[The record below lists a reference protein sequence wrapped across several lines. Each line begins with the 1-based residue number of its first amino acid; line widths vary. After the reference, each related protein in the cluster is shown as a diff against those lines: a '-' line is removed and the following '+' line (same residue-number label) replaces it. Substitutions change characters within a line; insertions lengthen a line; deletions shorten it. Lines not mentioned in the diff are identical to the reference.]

1 MDIQYIREFISVA
14 KTCNLPLA
22 ADQHY
27 ISPSLLSLHIRKI
40 EEELG
45 YPLFERTS
53 RSLVLNKQGQ
63 FFLLYAKKIVSA
75 YDEYLGK
82 SAKALDNRFSQLHIG
97 LIGSVAQTTTE
108 NLIAEFYKDHPDVR
122 LYVKSRDYPQ
132 ILTNFLSTGQCD
144 FAFLYDPDTHL
155 EGITVVPLF
164 ADNLVAVVSPEHPL
178 SGKASVSAEDLRG
191 VKILTQN
198 TDSKIYQRITQFFEE
213 KGTPLDISFAVNSH
227 SLMEDMLDVN
237 SGVGLMMQS
246 SAERLRNKNLSVLP
260 VTPALSMEFSLL
272 YINRPTYS
280 AAETHFLR
288 FIYQKFSLPR
298 PGQTP

>member
-45 YPLFERTS
+45 YPLFDRTS
-53 RSLVLNKQGQ
+53 RSMLLNKQGQ

-75 YDEYLGK
+75 YDEYLNR
-82 SAKALDNRFSQLHIG
+82 SAKALDNRFRQLHIG

-108 NLIAEFYKDHPDVR
+108 NLIADFYKDHPDVR

-144 FAFLYDPDTHL
+144 FVFLYDSDTHM
-155 EGITVVPLF
+155 EGITIVPLF
-164 ADNLVAVVSPEHPL
+164 TDTLVAVVSPEHPL
-178 SGKASVSAEDLRG
+178 SAKTEVSANDLRNEN
-191 VKILTQN
+191 ILMQN
-198 TDSKIYQRITQFFEE
+198 TDIKIHQKITQFFSEQ
-213 KGTPLDISFAVNSH
+213 GTTLNIAFAVNSH
-227 SLMEDMLDVN
+227 SLMENMLEVN
-237 SGVGLMMQS
+237 SGIGLMMQS
-246 SAERLRNKNLSVLP
+246 SAERMRNKNLSVLP
-260 VTPALSMEFSLL
+260 VKPALTMEFSML
-272 YINRPTYS
+272 YIDRKQYS
-280 AAETHFLR
+280 MEETLFLD
-288 FIYQKFSLPR
+288 FIHRKFNLPK
-298 PGQTP
+298 G

>member
-45 YPLFERTS
+45 YPLFDRTS
-53 RSLVLNKQGQ
+53 RSMLLNKQGQ

-75 YDEYLGK
+75 YDEYLNR
-82 SAKALDNRFSQLHIG
+82 SAKALDNRFRQLHIG

-108 NLIAEFYKDHPDVR
+108 NLIADFYKDHPDVR

-144 FAFLYDPDTHL
+144 FVFLYDSDTHM

-164 ADNLVAVVSPEHPL
+164 TDTLVAVVSPEHPL
-178 SGKASVSAEDLRG
+178 SSKTEVSANDLRSES
-191 VKILTQN
+191 ILMQN
-198 TDSKIYQRITQFFEE
+198 TDIKINQKITQFFSEQ
-213 KGTPLDISFAVNSH
+213 GTTLNLAFAVNSH
-227 SLMEDMLDVN
+227 SLMEDMLEVN
-237 SGVGLMMQS
+237 SGIGLMMQS
-246 SAERLRNKNLSVLP
+246 SAERMRNKNLSVLP
-260 VTPALSMEFSLL
+260 VTPALTMEFSML
-272 YINRPTYS
+272 YIDRKQS
-280 AAETHFLR
+280 SMEEMLFLDFVR
-288 FIYQKFSLPR
+288 RKFDLPKV
-298 PGQTP
+298 

>member
-45 YPLFERTS
+45 YPLFDRTS
-53 RSLVLNKQGQ
+53 RSMVMNKQGQ

-75 YDEYLGK
+75 YDEYLNR
-82 SAKALDNRFSQLHIG
+82 SAKALDNRFRQLHIG

-144 FAFLYDPDTHL
+144 FVFLYDSDTHM
-155 EGITVVPLF
+155 EGICVMPLF
-164 ADNLVAVVSPEHPL
+164 TDTLVAVVSPEHAL
-178 SGKASVSAEDLRG
+178 SFKTEITAADLQG
-191 VKILTQN
+191 ENILMQN
-198 TDSKIYQRITQFFEE
+198 TDIKIYQKVVQFFSEQ
-213 KGTPLDISFAVNSH
+213 GTTLNISFAINSH
-227 SLMEDMLDVN
+227 LLMEDMLEVN
-237 SGVGLMMQS
+237 SGIGLMMQS
-246 SAERLRNKNLSVLP
+246 SAERMRNKSLTILP
-260 VTPALSMEFSLL
+260 VKPALSAEFSML
-272 YINRPTYS
+272 YIDRKQYS
-280 AAETHFLR
+280 TEETLFLE
-288 FIYQKFSLPR
+288 FIRNKFSVSDFKK
-298 PGQTP
+298 